1 MLDEKTRNGSQETA
15 RTDDDDELLSTAE
28 AAEFLDLS
36 KSFLA
41 KARPKGTGPAF
52 IEMGDRLVKYK
63 KSSLRKWRDDRQFL
77 QSRRRRK

>member
-1 MLDEKTRNGSQETA
+1 MLDEKARNGSQETA
-15 RTDDDDELLSTAE
+15 RTDHDDELLTTAE

-41 KARPKGTGPAF
+41 KARRKGTGPVF
-52 IEMGDRLVKYK
+52 IEMGDRLIKYK

-77 QSRRRRK
+77 SVDA